1 MFELLRRDGLAR
13 IGRLETKHGILE
25 TPALL
30 PVVNPRFA
38 TINPRE
44 LYEVFKFQ
52 AIITNSYIIRNDP
65 EMRQKAVSLGL
76 HEMLDFPGIIMTD
89 SGTFQSHMYGE
100 VEVRNDEIVPFQRE
114 IGSDIGTVL
123 DIFTEP
129 DWTKERTSDAVE
141 VTLERTRE
149 AASLKGDMLLAGVVQ
164 GSIFPDLR
172 QHCAEELRSI
182 AADVHPIGGVVPL
195 METYRFADLV
205 DVIVASK
212 KGLPPNRPVHLFGA
226 GHPMLFSLAVLLGC
240 DMFDSASYAKFARD
254 DRYMTVE
261 GTLHLKDMK
270 VLDCDCPACVNK
282 NVDELKAMKSK
293 ERWETIARHNLYI
306 SKLEIDRTKR
316 AILEGDIW
324 ELTERRCRCHP
335 ALLDGLRRLKE
346 HKDYLEQYEPLSR
359 DRAIFY
365 TGPETLDRPVLHRVD
380 KRLKERYTM
389 PNTEMMVVFE
399 GGEKPFSR
407 HWGEQIRNIL
417 EVAESHFYVM
427 SEMGPIPIEL
437 DEVYPIAQ
445 SLFPK
450 IMDRDSVEK
459 VRQQMEDLAH
469 RQNYGMSCM
478 YDGENTCQIMASL
491 SKKKGGF
498 DLDRAR
504 ISAVAE
510 YQFGKGASESLFAGN
525 VELVKSKN
533 TDKIRNVIVDGEHV
547 VSMRAEDGFFTLKA
561 AGARR
566 LLRSFPFPRLR
577 VVVSDDSV
585 PFNREGKNVMC
596 GFVLDSD
603 PELRPSDETI
613 VVDKN
618 DDLVAIGRI
627 VLTRDESRSFQ
638 KGLAVRVR
646 DGVKTI
652 T

>member
-1 MFELLRRDGLAR
+1 MFELIRRDGLAR

-44 LYEVFKFQ
+44 LYDVFKFQ
-52 AIITNSYIIRNDP
+52 AIITNSYIIRNDA
-65 EMRQKAVSLGL
+65 EMRQKALSLGL
-76 HEMLDFPGIIMTD
+76 HDMLDFPGIIMTD

-100 VEVRNDEIVPFQRE
+100 VDLRNDVIVPFQRE

-149 AASLKGDMLLAGVVQ
+149 AAGLKGDMLLAGVVQ

-261 GTLHLKDMK
+261 GTEHLKDMK
-270 VLDCDCPACVNK
+270 VLDCDCPVCVNRT
-282 NVDELKAMKSK
+282 VEELKAMKSQ

-389 PNTEMMVVFE
+389 PKTEMMVVFE
-399 GGEKPFSR
+399 GGDKPFSR
-407 HWGEQIRNIL
+407 HWGEHIRNVL

-427 SEMGPIPIEL
+427 SEMGPVPIEL

-450 IMDRDSVEK
+450 IMDRDSIEK
-459 VRQQMEDLAH
+459 IREQMEDLAH

-478 YDGENTCQIMASL
+478 YDGENTVQLLAGL
-491 SKKKGGF
+491 SSKKGGF
-498 DLDRAR
+498 DLDKAR

-510 YQFGKGASESLFAGN
+510 YQFGKGASDALFSGK

-566 LLRSFPFPRLR
+566 LMRWFPFPNLR

-618 DDLVAIGRI
+618 DDLVAIGRM

-638 KGLAVRVR
+638 KGLAVKVR